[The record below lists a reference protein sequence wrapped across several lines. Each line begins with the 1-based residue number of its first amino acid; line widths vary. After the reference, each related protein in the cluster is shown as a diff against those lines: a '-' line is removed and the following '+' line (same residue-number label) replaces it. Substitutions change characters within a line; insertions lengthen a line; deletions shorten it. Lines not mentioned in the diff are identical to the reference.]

1 MTEIQFETEIGSAF
15 VFPWLLPIL
24 VIITAVIVVSALL
37 YDRNRRKRR

>member
-15 VFPWLLPIL
+15 GFSWLLPVL
-24 VIITAVIVVSALL
+24 VIITAVIAVGALL